1 MAVVTQSHLLIHPPH
16 GADYT
21 VKHIDIPIADLEGAP
36 DNHSAGSR
44 WKIEGVH
51 DREAMPHPSTLR
63 AMPGTIFT
71 PSKPNGAW
79 LLIICGA
86 GDNRFAFKWLLTRT
100 LLHHGISLLT
110 IDPPGHGDFMS
121 APATV
126 HNVRR
131 AASGAADWLHARA
144 RSGRGRIGALG
155 ISFGAC
161 QASWLAAND
170 ERIAALATISAPV
183 KLRHVTRSII
193 AREALALAL
202 PRNVLLLRQA
212 SWPQIWAEWKSM
224 RGAWF
229 GESLYEMIDAFDMPG
244 TIRSIGARP
253 TLFVHG
259 GADSAVPPQN
269 SRTLYDAA
277 LPERELV
284 IASQASHLTVVL
296 QKREMTH
303 VASWLTQ
310 RLT

>member
-1 MAVVTQSHLLIHPPH
+1 MAVVTQSHLLIHPPQD
-16 GADYT
+16 ADYA
-21 VKHIDIPIADLEGAP
+21 VQHVDIPIEDLEGAP

-51 DREAMPHPSTLR
+51 DRETLPHPSTLR
-63 AMPGTIFT
+63 AMPGTVFT
-71 PSKPNGAW
+71 PANASGAW
-79 LLIICGA
+79 LLLICGA
-86 GDNRFAFKWLLTRT
+86 GDNRFAFKWLLTRV

-131 AASGAADWLHARA
+131 AASVAANWIHARA
-144 RSGRGRIGALG
+144 RGGRIGALG

-170 ERIAALATISAPV
+170 ERIAALVTISAPV
-183 KLRHVTRSII
+183 QLRPVTRSIV

-202 PRNVLLLRQA
+202 PRNALLLRQA

-229 GESLYEMIDAFDMPG
+229 GESLYDMIDAFDMPG
-244 TIRSIGARP
+244 TIRAIGNRP

-259 GADSAVPPQN
+259 GADAAVPPQN
-269 SRTLYDAA
+269 SRTLYDSA
-277 LPERELV
+277 LPERELMIV
-284 IASQASHLTVVL
+284 SQASHLTVVL
-296 QKREMTH
+296 QKREMTQL
-303 VASWLTQ
+303 AIWLAH
-310 RLT
+310 RLK

>member
-1 MAVVTQSHLLIHPPH
+1 MAVVTQSHLLIHPPQ
-16 GADYT
+16 GADYS
-21 VKHIDIPIADLEGAP
+21 VKHVDIPITDLEGAP

-51 DREAMPHPSTLR
+51 DLETLPHPSMLR
-63 AMPGTIFT
+63 AMPATVFT
-71 PSKPNGAW
+71 PSNANGAW

-86 GDNRFAFKWLLTRT
+86 GDNRFAFKWLLTRA
-100 LLHHGISLLT
+100 LLQQGLSLLT

-131 AASGAADWLHARA
+131 AASVAADWLHARV
-144 RSGRGRIGALG
+144 RGGRIGALG

-161 QASWLAAND
+161 QASWLAASDN
-170 ERIAALATISAPV
+170 RIATLTTISAPV
-183 KLRHVTRSII
+183 KLRPVTRSIV

-202 PRNVLLLRQA
+202 PRNALLLRQA
-212 SWPQIWAEWKSM
+212 SWPQIWAEWKTM

-229 GESLYEMIDAFDMPG
+229 GESLYDMIDAFDMPG
-244 TIRSIGARP
+244 AVRAIGTRP

-259 GADSAVPPQN
+259 GADAAVPPQN

-277 LPERELV
+277 LPERELIIV
-284 IASQASHLTVVL
+284 PQASHLTVVL
-296 QKREMTH
+296 QKPEMTQ
-303 VASWLTQ
+303 VASWLSQ
-310 RLT
+310 HLT